1 MFGND
6 YHTKDRQLANGRIT
20 QLDYARQLLAE
31 LLNRTV
37 SFGAVMDDYVGD
49 DSSCGR
55 AFNDVAISTV
65 ALFRRD
71 LQEISA
77 RAGRAGLVVPHCE
90 GMVEVGEPDEY
101 YVEDCGGLLVRA
113 KEA

>member
-6 YHTKDRQLANGRIT
+6 YHTKDRQLANGTIT

-37 SFGAVMDDYVGD
+37 SFGAIIDDYVSD
-49 DSSCGR
+49 NSSS
-55 AFNDVAISTV
+55 AFDEVAISTV
-65 ALFRRD
+65 AIFRRD

-77 RAGRAGLVVPHCE
+77 RAGRAGLVLPHCE
-90 GMVEVGEPDEY
+90 GMAEAGEPEERH
-101 YVEDCGGLLVRA
+101 VKDCGGLLVHGQ
-113 KEA
+113 EG